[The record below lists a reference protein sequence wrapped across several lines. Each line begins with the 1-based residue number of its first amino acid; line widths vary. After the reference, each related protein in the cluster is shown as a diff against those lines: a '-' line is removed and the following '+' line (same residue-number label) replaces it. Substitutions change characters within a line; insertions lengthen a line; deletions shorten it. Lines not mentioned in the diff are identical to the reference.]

1 MVGRI
6 LAVAGILS
14 VAVLA
19 GCRGGTERGPER
31 YEVRGVVTFHGEPVP
46 YGEIMLEPDSGQGNS
61 GPAARGVIESGNY
74 LISDSHGA
82 VSGPLRVR
90 ITGYDGN
97 APAGGGTM
105 PHGAPLFPEFV
116 AAVEQPKHE
125 ATHDFSIGGK

>member
-31 YEVRGVVTFHGEPVP
+31 YEVRGVVTF
-46 YGEIMLEPDSGQGNS
+46 
-61 GPAARGVIESGNY
+61 